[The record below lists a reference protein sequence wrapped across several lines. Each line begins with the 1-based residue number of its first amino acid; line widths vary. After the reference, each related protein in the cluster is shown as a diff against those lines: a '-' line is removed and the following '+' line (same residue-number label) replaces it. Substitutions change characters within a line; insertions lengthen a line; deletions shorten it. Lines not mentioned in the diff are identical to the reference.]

1 MQTMNEKKAPSPT
14 SAIRKKIGKNV
25 NMHDVFS
32 PEKIKEC
39 DAIIERANNEFL
51 KEALGIWQSIIHDFG
66 DLYANPDASLPILK
80 KITKSSLEI
89 KGKLDAIGY
98 GLGMKIAK
106 SLHDFAEKDCVP
118 QKHMVIYGKHI
129 DAMNTVIRSNLKGD
143 GGAIGSEI
151 MKALAILIKK
161 LA

>member
-1 MQTMNEKKAPSPT
+1 MMPLNEHKSST
-14 SAIRKKIGKNV
+14 SSIRKKIGKNV
-25 NMHDVFS
+25 SMHDVFT

-39 DAIIERANNEFL
+39 EAIIERANDNFL
-51 KEALGIWQSIIHDFG
+51 KDALDTWQSIIHDFATIS
-66 DLYANPDASLPILK
+66 DSSDDNLSAIK
-80 KITKSSLEI
+80 KIAEHATEV
-89 KGKLDAIGY
+89 KGKLDAVGY

-106 SLHDFAEKDCVP
+106 SLHDFAENDSVP

-143 GGAIGSEI
+143 GGAMGNEI
-151 MKALAILIKK
+151 MQALAALIKK